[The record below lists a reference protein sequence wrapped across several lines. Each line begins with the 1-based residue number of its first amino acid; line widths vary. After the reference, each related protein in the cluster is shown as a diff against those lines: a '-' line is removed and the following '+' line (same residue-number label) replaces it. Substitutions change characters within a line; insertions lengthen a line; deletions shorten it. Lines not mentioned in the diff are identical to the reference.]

1 MKDVVTVN
9 HPSMFFTEC
18 SREDCSAELIR
29 SKKVTVV
36 LFLLCFALCFTSLT
50 SAAVEQTI
58 LYPMPES
65 AHDQRPLYPV
75 RLLALA
81 ISKLDKPYRLKQSRA
96 LMTQT
101 RALRMM
107 GQENAPDIVWS
118 MTTQERENAYIP
130 IRIPIY
136 KGLIGWRLFLIH
148 AGQQSTFD
156 EINSLSGLQKLTAGQ
171 GHDWPDTYILNNSDI
186 DVMSSSKYERL
197 FEMLTKERFSFFP
210 RSIIEIWDE
219 LSARPHYNLAVEKGI
234 LLRYPAAI
242 YYFVH
247 KNNAQLATDIQRG
260 LQLAIGDG
268 SFEQMFL
275 KHNEWLIEKAR
286 LHERHIIDLPNPLL
300 PPLTPV
306 QNEALWYH
314 IGE

>member
-1 MKDVVTVN
+1 MRGVVTLHHSN
-9 HPSMFFTEC
+9 
-18 SREDCSAELIR
+18 
-29 SKKVTVV
+29 VV
-36 LFLLCFALCFTSLT
+36 GIAHKRTASSTKGKHAKIATYLFLLLCLIWSLAAT
-50 SAAVEQTI
+50 SAIAEQTI

-65 AHDQRPLYPV
+65 VHDQRPLYPV

-81 ISKLDKPYRLKQSRA
+81 ISKLEKPYRLKQSRSA
-96 LMTQT
+96 MTQS

-107 GQENAPDIVWS
+107 ERENAPDIVWS
-118 MTTQERENAYIP
+118 MTTQEREKAYIP

-148 AGQQSTFD
+148 AGQQGIFD
-156 EINSLSGLQKLTAGQ
+156 EIDSLSDLQTLTAGQ
-171 GHDWPDTYILNNSDI
+171 GHDWPDTYILNNSHI

-197 FEMLTKERFSFFP
+197 FEMLNKERFNFFP

-219 LSARPHYNLAVEKGI
+219 ISARPHYNLAIEKHI

-242 YYFVH
+242 YFFVA
-247 KNNAQLATDIQRG
+247 KNNAKLATDIQRG
-260 LQLAIGDG
+260 LQLAIEDG

-275 KHNEWLIEKAR
+275 KHNEWLINKAC
-286 LHERHIIDLPNPLL
+286 LSERHIIDLPNPLL

-306 QNEALWYH
+306 HNEALWYH
-314 IGE
+314 VDE

>member
-1 MKDVVTVN
+1 
-9 HPSMFFTEC
+9 
-18 SREDCSAELIR
+18 
-29 SKKVTVV
+29 
-36 LFLLCFALCFTSLT
+36 
-50 SAAVEQTI
+50 
-58 LYPMPES
+58 
-65 AHDQRPLYPV
+65 
-75 RLLALA
+75 
-81 ISKLDKPYRLKQSRA
+81 
-96 LMTQT
+96 
-101 RALRMM
+101 
-107 GQENAPDIVWS
+107 

-156 EINSLSGLQKLTAGQ
+156 EIDSLSGLQKLTAGQ
-171 GHDWPDTYILNNSDI
+171 GHDWPDSYILNNSHI

-197 FEMLTKERFSFFP
+197 FEMLNKERFNFFP
-210 RSIIEIWDE
+210 RSVIEIWDE

-260 LQLAIGDG
+260 LQLAIEDG

-275 KHNEWLIEKAR
+275 KHNEWLIEKAC
-286 LHERHIIDLPNPLL
+286 LNERHIIDLPNPLL

-306 QNEALWYH
+306 HNEALWYH

>member
-9 HPSMFFTEC
+9 HPSVYFAEYKQM
-18 SREDCSAELIR
+18 DCSAEFVR
-29 SKKVTVV
+29 PNTVTVV

-50 SAAVEQTI
+50 SAADERTI

-75 RLLALA
+75 RLLGLA
-81 ISKLDKPYRLKQSRA
+81 ISKLETPYRLKQSRA

-107 GQENAPDIVWS
+107 GQANAPDIVWS

-156 EINSLSGLQKLTAGQ
+156 EIDSLSGLQKLTAGQ
-171 GHDWPDTYILNNSDI
+171 GHDWPDSYILNNSHI

-197 FEMLTKERFSFFP
+197 FEMLDKERFNFLP

-219 LSARPHYNLAVEKGI
+219 LAARLHYNIAVEKRI

-260 LQLAIGDG
+260 LQLAIEDG

-275 KHNEWLIEKAR
+275 KHNEWLIEKAC
-286 LHERHIIDLPNPLL
+286 LNERHIIDLPNPLL

-306 QNEALWYH
+306 HNEALWYH